1 MYIYGGNGWSL
12 FEPSGK
18 QYRNDAIITNTNF
31 IVCSFVR
38 VPPRSLFS
46 PFFPRPPSEAI
57 SLILIKTMKR
67 WRDGRMQR
75 RMQRGVH
82 RIWSSNC
89 PIKIA
94 RGSSMRPFNATSP
107 CFLFH
112 DPIARVLST
121 PPPFNSS
128 DQIYSTLRDR
138 SSALDSRG
146 WKDRGGCITTG
157 FLSLFDESWSQRAPA
172 CKLSSH
178 LIKSRPSVKRC
189 FFEGR
194 DPLTRR
200 VSAIIAVYLYD
211 SITNFLFS
219 TVAFPLL
226 SSLLQHFDFWKILK
240 SRLKFERS

>member
-1 MYIYGGNGWSL
+1 MEGCNGGCNAACIVYGRQIARS
-12 FEPSGK
+12 
-18 QYRNDAIITNTNF
+18 
-31 IVCSFVR
+31 
-38 VPPRSLFS
+38 RSLAALLCARLTRHHRA
-46 PFFPRPPSEAI
+46 FFFTIQSLAFYQRRRRLTRPIKFIRRCATDLLLS
-57 SLILIKTMKR
+57 ILG
-67 WRDGRMQR
+67 DGRIE
-75 RMQRGVH
+75 G
-82 RIWSSNC
+82 
-89 PIKIA
+89 
-94 RGSSMRPFNATSP
+94 
-107 CFLFH
+107 
-112 DPIARVLST
+112 
-121 PPPFNSS
+121 
-128 DQIYSTLRDR
+128 
-138 SSALDSRG
+138 
-146 WKDRGGCITTG
+146 GGCITTG

-189 FFEGR
+189 FFEGK